1 MVLVEGGYCP
11 NVAHRCQDWLN
22 EQADRCRRYDHGS
35 RCYGVDRPMR
45 FCIDRFE
52 YPNRAGVYSVVMV
65 SWEQADIA
73 CRAEGKRLC
82 TDSEWTLAC
91 EGEQR
96 LPYPY
101 GWERDAR
108 ACNIDRPYQL
118 PRFEAFAISREIASE
133 VSRLDQRVQS
143 GSMDRCVS
151 PFGVFDMTGN
161 VDEWVVNEHGEPDIS
176 GLKGGYFGPIRAR
189 CRPMTTSHNRWFR
202 FYQVGFRCCADSASR
217 AVPAEPRAG

>member
-1 MVLVEGGYCP
+1 
-11 NVAHRCQDWLN
+11 
-22 EQADRCRRYDHGS
+22 
-35 RCYGVDRPMR
+35 MR

-52 YPNRAGVYSVVMV
+52 YPNRASVLPAVMAT
-65 SWEQADIA
+65 WEEADAA

-91 EGEQR
+91 EGQTR

-101 GWERDAR
+101 GYARDAS

-118 PRFEAFAISREIASE
+118 PRFEAFAQTRQIASE
-133 VSRLDQRVQS
+133 VARLDQRVPS
-143 GSMDRCVS
+143 GSMPRCVS
-151 PFGVFDMTGN
+151 PFGVYDMTGN

-189 CRPMTTSHNRWFR
+189 CRPMTTAHNRWFR
-202 FYQVGFRCCADSASR
+202 FYQVGFRCCADGST
-217 AVPAEPRAG
+217 EPGSGATRAG